1 MFHCLDVPKATFQ
14 RAGGSKR
21 TSFPQ
26 CCKRAPLPVP
36 RCSSRGSLQA
46 TSPLFASASGSDRQ
60 RIFATLHSQ
69 CRRTVSGL
77 NARPLPLFP
86 TGFVP
91 VSVLSKGRS
100 IPPESWSRRVW
111 SPHQELS
118 AQPPALA
125 SVCQSQQRPQA
136 GVDTVDPDSGTP
148 ARMPAPSET
157 SSIWVRKRRSPICH
171 CCPCLA
177 SPSRPRCQLLRSLLW
192 ENRPSPSPAR
202 LRNVGHIHQGGR

>member
-1 MFHCLDVPKATFQ
+1 MSHRLDVPKAPFQ

-21 TSFPQ
+21 
-26 CCKRAPLPVP
+26 
-36 RCSSRGSLQA
+36 RCSRNATRELHCLDRAAHRVGRWQA
-46 TSPLFASASGSDRQ
+46 TSPLCASASGSHRQ

-111 SPHQELS
+111 SPHQELF

-136 GVDTVDPDSGTP
+136 GVDTVAPDSGTP
-148 ARMPAPSET
+148 ARIPAPSET
-157 SSIWVRKRRSPICH
+157 SSTVGTYTSVTDMSWLPVPRIPIT
-171 CCPCLA
+171 
-177 SPSRPRCQLLRSLLW
+177 SQVSMTSQSSL
-192 ENRPSPSPAR
+192 
-202 LRNVGHIHQGGR
+202 GK